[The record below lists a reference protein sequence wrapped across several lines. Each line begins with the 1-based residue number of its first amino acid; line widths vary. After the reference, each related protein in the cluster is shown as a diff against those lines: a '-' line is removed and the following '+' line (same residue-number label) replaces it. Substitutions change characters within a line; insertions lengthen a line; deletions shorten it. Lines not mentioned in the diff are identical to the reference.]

1 MSLKVYF
8 KIAAFV
14 TIVALLYI
22 HMQMKIFELAYNGK
36 DKEKVI
42 HELSDTNGA
51 LTHQILTLKSANN
64 LGNQL
69 LDHDNSLQFM
79 DQERVMT
86 VRTSAGAMQHLGS
99 PKPKVVNPVWNLF
112 SFLGAQEAKAWE

>member
-8 KIAAFV
+8 KVAVFA
-14 TIVALLYI
+14 TIISLLYI

-36 DKEKVI
+36 DKEKII
-42 HELSDTNGA
+42 HELADTNGA

-69 LDHDNSLQFM
+69 LEKENSLQFM
-79 DQERVMT
+79 GRDRVMT
-86 VRTSAGAMQHLGS
+86 VVSAAGGMPRLQVL
-99 PKPKVVNPVWNLF
+99 KPKVENPIWNLF
-112 SFLGAQEAKAWE
+112 SFLGAQEAK